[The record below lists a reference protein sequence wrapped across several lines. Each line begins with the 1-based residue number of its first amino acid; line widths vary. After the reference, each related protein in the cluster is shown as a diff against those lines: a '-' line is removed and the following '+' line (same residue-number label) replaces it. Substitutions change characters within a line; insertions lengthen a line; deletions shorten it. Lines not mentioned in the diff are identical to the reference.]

1 MFATLDFETGVEFL
15 GKSVMFKDSIDIDKG
30 LGYLAGDKNIYI
42 KIANIFIESAE
53 KKREELKMFF
63 EQEDFGRLVIEFHG
77 LKSSSATIGST
88 LLPSF
93 ALELEKAGM
102 KDDKEFIK
110 ENFDKFIAQYEDTCK
125 ALKLA
130 IGQL

>member
-1 MFATLDFETGVEFL
+1 
-15 GKSVMFKDSIDIDKG
+15 MFKDSIDIDKG